1 MTNLALSYIHP
12 DVQAAYAVLEGKFLD
27 KPLALKLAALQGQD
41 ILDLIALAHRVKTK
55 FAPQGDMCTIMN
67 AKSGAC
73 PENCRFCAQSA
84 HHQAEVEEYP
94 LVSEE
99 QMLADAKRAYD
110 HGVRV
115 FGLVTSGTGYEARTP
130 EFDRIVNSVRA
141 IRRALPEMH
150 VCVSVGMLTEP
161 LVEALAAE
169 GVYRYNLNLQ
179 VNPAKYHELISST
192 HSAEARIATIRLLQA
207 HGIGTCTGGI
217 LGLGESMEDR
227 VELAYAVRD
236 LNIDVIPLN
245 VLIPIPG
252 TPLENQPL
260 APVSEIAKTFAIFRL
275 VNPAKVIKFAAG
287 RETRMKD
294 FQGLL
299 MLAGAN
305 GFLTGGYLT
314 TRGRDVGEDR
324 AFWAELE
331 KFNGDSTA

>member
-1 MTNLALSYIHP
+1 MPQLAVSYVHP
-12 DVQAAYAVLEGKFLD
+12 DIQAAYDVLEGKPLD
-27 KPLALKLAALQGQD
+27 KSLALKLAALKGND
-41 ILDLIALAHRVKTK
+41 ILDLISLAHRVKTR

-73 PENCRFCAQSA
+73 PENCKFCAQSA

-94 LVSEE
+94 LVSTEH
-99 QMLADAKRAYD
+99 MLADAQRAYAN
-110 HGVRV
+110 GVRV
-115 FGLVTSGTGYEARTP
+115 FGLVTSGTGYETRTP
-130 EFDRIVNSVRA
+130 EFDRIVSSVRA
-141 IRRALPEMH
+141 LRQALPDLH

-161 LVEALAAE
+161 LVAALAAE

-192 HSAEARIATIRLLQA
+192 HTAAARIETIRLLQA

-227 VELAYAVRD
+227 VELAYAVRE

-245 VLIPIPG
+245 VLIPIAG
-252 TPLENQPL
+252 TPLEHQPL
-260 APVSEIAKTFAIFRL
+260 APVAEIAKTFAIFRL
-275 VNPAKVIKFAAG
+275 VNPTKVIKFAAG

-314 TRGRDVGEDR
+314 TRGREAGEDR
-324 AFWAELE
+324 AFWSELE
-331 KFNGDSTA
+331 MFG